1 MNPLVPLSAET
12 HDVILDLVYATS
24 NNIAG
29 KPIYERHLCLLHRD
43 AELCLRKA
51 VKLAAKAGCK
61 LKIFDAFRPHE
72 AQVELWETAV
82 DKLYVADPKFGSNH
96 TRGTAIDLTLVD
108 ANGAE
113 LDMGTDFDHMTELSH
128 HFSDQ
133 VSESAQANRSL
144 LLEIMEQSGFQHL
157 PNEWWHYE
165 LPQHPEHTLINSA
178 QLGSFNP
185 MQRG

>member
-1 MNPLVPLSAET
+1 MNPLVLLSEET
-12 HDVILDLVYATS
+12 HDVIVDLVYASS

-29 KPIYERHLCLLHRD
+29 RPIYERHLCLLHRD

-51 VKLAAKAGCK
+51 VRLAAKKGCK

-82 DKLYVADPKFGSNH
+82 DKLYVADPQYGSSH

-108 ANGAE
+108 AHGNE
-113 LDMGTDFDHMTELSH
+113 LDMGTSFDHMSELSH

-133 VSESAQANRSL
+133 VSPLAQANRLFL
-144 LLEIMEQSGFQHL
+144 LNTMEQAGFQHL
-157 PNEWWHYE
+157 PQEWWHYE
-165 LPQHPEHTLINSA
+165 LPAREEHALIDSA
-178 QLGSFNP
+178 LLGRLNP
-185 MQRG
+185 MQQP

>member
-1 MNPLVPLSAET
+1 MNPLVPLTAET

-43 AELCLRKA
+43 AELCIRKA
-51 VKLAAKAGCK
+51 VKLAANAGCK

-82 DKLYVADPKFGSNH
+82 DKLYVADPQLGSNH

-108 ANGAE
+108 LHGEE
-113 LDMGTDFDHMTELSH
+113 LDMGTGFDHMTELSH
-128 HFSDQ
+128 HFSAQ
-133 VSESAQANRSL
+133 VSPLAQANRAL
-144 LLEIMEQSGFQHL
+144 LLDIMERAGFKHLQH
-157 PNEWWHYE
+157 EWWHYE
-165 LPQHPEHTLINSA
+165 LPWQPEHTLIDSTR
-178 QLGSFNP
+178 LGRLNP
-185 MQRG
+185 MQQT